1 MLSKRKHK
9 ESDSQDNDEEDI
21 FKVPIAEGLDNK
33 ESGQSVSKAIEKA
46 MDKATAKL
54 EKAIAKQNSKQFS
67 AMQSQLSQILSII
80 SSRPQSLNILTT
92 VNQTITCSIMKMKGE
107 DEDKVNEQALYEDE
121 DYILNQNHMMMM
133 GDHCKSISSCRH

>member
-67 AMQSQLSQILSII
+67 AMQS
-80 SSRPQSLNILTT
+80 
-92 VNQTITCSIMKMKGE
+92 
-107 DEDKVNEQALYEDE
+107 
-121 DYILNQNHMMMM
+121 
-133 GDHCKSISSCRH
+133 